1 VLELLPLFQHADLLP
16 FYEYFAQSIKQ
27 QNTVEAFKI
36 SNYHLPPSPWLGES
50 IIPTIERAS
59 RRGKMTVLELS
70 NCGLLSGDISAL
82 TEFLARN
89 ETLSSLNISR
99 NNIESVDTVK
109 ALAKAIK
116 KHPALSKVNLAFCSL
131 GGGNCDG
138 LDKILTACKTCHALE
153 IGHADFSSECVTSV
167 ANFLGKKHSLTEF
180 SLKGAIVD
188 SDNKKLLA
196 KSIAKNKS
204 IVKLCLHSNK
214 LQLPGIIRNTKKY
227 FKSFSRLTHLDMSF
241 NSLPAQGAK
250 AMAKLLENENCAL
263 ATLILSKNNLT
274 TKGVNVLLPALKGN
288 TTLKHLD
295 LSRNWLNDGMADAAV
310 EMLQNNST
318 LVTFDLSGN
327 QSLKAITNDWED
339 GRMWYQRKVTHREGA
354 RFRMT
359 NALFDT
365 TSVSSIANSNHT
377 CSVMTM
383 ASGKSKN
390 FTDYYEDTIRKVS
403 IIGYHFW
410 LPQEMSA

>member
-1 VLELLPLFQHADLLP
+1 
-16 FYEYFAQSIKQ
+16 
-27 QNTVEAFKI
+27 
-36 SNYHLPPSPWLGES
+36 
-50 IIPTIERAS
+50 
-59 RRGKMTVLELS
+59 
-70 NCGLLSGDISAL
+70 
-82 TEFLARN
+82 
-89 ETLSSLNISR
+89 
-99 NNIESVDTVK
+99 
-109 ALAKAIK
+109 
-116 KHPALSKVNLAFCSL
+116 
-131 GGGNCDG
+131 
-138 LDKILTACKTCHALE
+138 
-153 IGHADFSSECVTSV
+153 VTSV